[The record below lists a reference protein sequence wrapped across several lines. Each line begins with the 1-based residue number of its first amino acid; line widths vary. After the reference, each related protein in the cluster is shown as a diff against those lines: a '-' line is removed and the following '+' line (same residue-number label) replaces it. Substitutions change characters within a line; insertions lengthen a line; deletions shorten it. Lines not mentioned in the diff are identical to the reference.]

1 MVAVMVPC
9 MIHIPV
15 RADYQSVGPPLR
27 CVPMIF
33 GKVIFF
39 ICNGPTI
46 HVQAWQMAFLIPVR
60 DPKFALFAERARS
73 GSFLDMLKSALDIL
87 SGLCRQR
94 LRSDHRDRLPRHRSD
109 WITERVPY
117 A

>member
-1 MVAVMVPC
+1 MFHINLLLFLDRMISTTRDGVMLRHRSKPDKCRFRFPMVAVMVPC

-73 GSFLDMLKSALDIL
+73 G
-87 SGLCRQR
+87 
-94 LRSDHRDRLPRHRSD
+94 
-109 WITERVPY
+109 
-117 A
+117 